1 MTTEAAEVSGRTLAD
16 DTRAHFEATLEELE
30 KRPVSWFRSV
40 TVPAAAVERR
50 AEALGFQDLAVRAKL
65 LRADVLVREGR
76 LERGGRWA
84 HQVLAW
90 AQQHDHP
97 FLLARAHRIL
107 SSFYRQIGDLSEG
120 LTHAVQ
126 CYSHLTDDEPQ
137 NIRARH
143 LMALGIALDESGST
157 AEGGRRFREALHI
170 ATTVGDLELTMNILN
185 NMAYTAFEN
194 DDEAAARDLV
204 RHMREAQARSPRN
217 FSAHELDTIA
227 RVEMMGGRYD
237 AAEETL
243 SGLLEG
249 GGSKV
254 ESHEGDAPAV
264 GLLTLA
270 EARRLNRRYAAAQQ
284 ALDEAVRIAEERGL
298 DRVRAQAREEQAA
311 LYAATGR
318 FRDAYDE
325 HLAFHKSATALH
337 SAQREARARA
347 LQAVFEATEARR
359 ASEHFREMAHRDA
372 LTGLYNRRY
381 VNERLPALLG
391 EALVGRRPISVAI
404 LDLDYFKRVN
414 DTLSHGTGD
423 VVLQEIARLL
433 LEAATGPT
441 IAARMG
447 GEEFLL
453 IMPDVEADEAADR
466 CERLRLRIRAHAW
479 EPITGAM
486 PVTTSI
492 GVTTSDDGRGSP
504 SSLLSLADRNLYVA
518 KREGRDRVVAD
529 V

>member
-1 MTTEAAEVSGRTLAD
+1 MTTEAAAGTEPALVVD
-16 DTRAHFEATLEELE
+16 ERAQLEATLAELE
-30 KRPVSWFRSV
+30 SRPASKFRSV
-40 TVPAAAVERR
+40 AAPAAAVERQ
-50 AEALGFQDLAVRAKL
+50 ACTLGLDDLAMRAKL
-65 LRADVLVREGR
+65 MRADVLTRAGR
-76 LERGGRWA
+76 SERGGQWA
-84 HQVLAW
+84 HHVLAW
-90 AQQHDHP
+90 AQEHEHP
-97 FLLARAHRIL
+97 FLLARAHRVL
-107 SSFYRQIGDLSEG
+107 SNFYRQVGDISEG

-126 CYSHLTDDEPQ
+126 GVAHLTDDEPPG
-137 NIRARH
+137 IRARH
-143 LMALGIALDESGST
+143 LMTLAVALDESGST
-157 AEGGRRFREALHI
+157 AEGDRRFREALSI
-170 ATTVGDLELTMNILN
+170 ATALGDLDLTINILN
-185 NMAYTAFEN
+185 NMAYTAYEN
-194 DDEAAARDLV
+194 EDEPGARALV
-204 RHMREAQARSPRN
+204 AHMREVQARGPRN
-217 FSAHELDTIA
+217 FSALELDTIA
-227 RVEMMGGRYD
+227 RIEMMSGHYD

-243 SGLLEG
+243 HVMLDVGQST
-249 GGSKV
+249 V
-254 ESHEGDAPAV
+254 DMHEGDAPAV
-264 GLLTLA
+264 CLLTLA
-270 EARRLNRRYAAAQQ
+270 EARRLGHRYAAAQE
-284 ALDEAVRIAEERGL
+284 ALDAAVRWAEERGL

-311 LYAATGR
+311 LYATTGR
-318 FRDAYDE
+318 FREAYEE
-325 HLAFHKSATALH
+325 HRAFHKAATALH

-391 EALVGRRPISVAI
+391 EALVRRTPMSLAI
-404 LDLDYFKRVN
+404 LDLDHFKRVN
-414 DTLSHGTGD
+414 DTLSHHTGD
-423 VVLQEIARLL
+423 VVLQQIAQLL
-433 LEAATGPT
+433 LEAVHGPM

-453 IMPDVEADEAADR
+453 IMPGLTADEAAER

-479 EPITGAM
+479 EPITGAL